1 MKEQDQIE
9 VECYMASD
17 QCQALER
24 DAVLGDSGDAKKMI
38 IREPKSDEAMPAVLR
53 EGAPV
58 KEFEPDFFLVSLA
71 HGQPNENNTKF
82 NVLKRYDFPV
92 MNRFGK
98 KASPNDF
105 KSFMQGSKG
114 QKNNYE
120 RFACFQALLYLSE
133 MLDIDTA
140 LAIGRSVAHEKNVDS
155 ALVELLESFI

>member
-1 MKEQDQIE
+1 
-9 VECYMASD
+9 
-17 QCQALER
+17 
-24 DAVLGDSGDAKKMI
+24 VLGDSGDAKVMV

-58 KEFEPDFFLVSLA
+58 KEFEHDFFLVSLA

-82 NVLKRYDFPV
+82 NIMKRYDFPV

-98 KASPNDF
+98 KPTPNDF
-105 KSFMQGSKG
+105 RSFMQGT
-114 QKNNYE
+114 KNMKNSFE
-120 RFACFQALLYLSE
+120 RFSCFQALIYLSE

-140 LAIGRSVAHEKNVDS
+140 LAIGRNVSQEKNIDS